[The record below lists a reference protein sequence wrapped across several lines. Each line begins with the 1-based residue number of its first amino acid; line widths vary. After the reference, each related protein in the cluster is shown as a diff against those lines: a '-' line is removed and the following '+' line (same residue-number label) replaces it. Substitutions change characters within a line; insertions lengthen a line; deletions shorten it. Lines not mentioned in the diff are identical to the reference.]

1 MNYVELN
8 QFCPWFLLD
17 TVCRK
22 TKGRDRKGS
31 FSCRIGATGETA
43 WSHMESTKI
52 KHARRKQNELQKR
65 AYVDLAVLP
74 LVDLRALHAGLRTRY
89 LLSL

>member
-1 MNYVELN
+1 
-8 QFCPWFLLD
+8 
-17 TVCRK
+17 
-22 TKGRDRKGS
+22 
-31 FSCRIGATGETA
+31 
-43 WSHMESTKI
+43 MESTKI

-74 LVDLRALHAGLRTRY
+74 LVDLRALHAGHRTRY